1 MRGPHP
7 GRDGIGGDATRL
19 GLGLLACH
27 TALLVA
33 KTRGSVDIGHLI
45 EMLRW
50 DLDVVADFC
59 PHVAKAMGIIASQLG
74 GEEDTMDPGM
84 VVARLTELRKGVRTA
99 LLGGLDGRSALSE

>member
-1 MRGPHP
+1 M
-7 GRDGIGGDATRL
+7 
-19 GLGLLACH
+19 
-27 TALLVA
+27 ALLVA
-33 KTRGSVDIGHLI
+33 KTRGSADIEHLM

-84 VVARLTELRKGVRTA
+84 VMARLTEFRIGVRAA
-99 LLGGLDGRSALSE
+99 LLGGIGRQGARPD